1 MTTRSSTPV
10 IRVIVGSTRPV
21 RIGDQI
27 ADVVARQM
35 REAVDAHVDIVD
47 LRELGLPLLDEP
59 RTPAL
64 GDYAHGHTRDWAE
77 LVATSDAIVVISPQ
91 YNGGYPASVKNAI
104 DYLFAEWRD
113 KPLLLVTYGGH
124 GGGMAAAQLRQV
136 LEFIGADVLP
146 GGVEIVLGRDD
157 YGDDNRL
164 RDPDRS
170 LAPVGDAVRA
180 AVVALVDRVGVSELA
195 V

>member
-1 MTTRSSTPV
+1 MTDTPL
-10 IRVIVGSTRPV
+10 IRIIVGSVRPV
-21 RIGDQI
+21 RVGDQI
-27 ADVVARQM
+27 AAAVA
-35 REAVDAHVDIVD
+35 EIIADAADARTEIID
-47 LRELGLPLLDEP
+47 LADLDLPLLDEP
-59 RTPAL
+59 RMPAL
-64 GDYAHGHTRDWAE
+64 GDYQNAHTKEWADI
-77 LVATSDAIVVISPQ
+77 VSGSDGIVFVTPQ
-91 YNGGYPASVKNAI
+91 YNAGYPASLKNAI

-180 AVVALVDRVGVSELA
+180 AMVALVDRVGVSELA